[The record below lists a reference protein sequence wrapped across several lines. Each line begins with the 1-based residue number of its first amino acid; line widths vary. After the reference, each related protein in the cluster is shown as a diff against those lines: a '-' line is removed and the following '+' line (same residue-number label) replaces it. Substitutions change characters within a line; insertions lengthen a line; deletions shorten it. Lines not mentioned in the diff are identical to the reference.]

1 MCSVFFRNK
10 NNADDALKV
19 VFTLL
24 NDKREA
30 SEAF

>member
-10 NNADDALKV
+10 NDADDTLKV